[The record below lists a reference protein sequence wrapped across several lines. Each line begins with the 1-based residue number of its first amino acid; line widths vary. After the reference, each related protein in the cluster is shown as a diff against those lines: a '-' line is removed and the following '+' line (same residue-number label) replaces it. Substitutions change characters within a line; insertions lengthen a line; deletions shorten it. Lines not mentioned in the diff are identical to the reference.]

1 MVEKLLLC
9 EHKIVSFQFHNHA
22 VFVAHGDKRH
32 SGFGRTV
39 AFVKYFK
46 YVVLPIL
53 PTLVQWHDIYR
64 DCVHKENMSLLYCVV
79 TDHWYSYTVLCSN

>member
-1 MVEKLLLC
+1 MVEKLLPC
-9 EHKIVSFQFHNHA
+9 EQKIVSFQFHNHA

-46 YVVLPIL
+46 YVVLPPLCNGMVYIEIVYIRKIC
-53 PTLVQWHDIYR
+53 P
-64 DCVHKENMSLLYCVV
+64 CC
-79 TDHWYSYTVLCSN
+79 TV